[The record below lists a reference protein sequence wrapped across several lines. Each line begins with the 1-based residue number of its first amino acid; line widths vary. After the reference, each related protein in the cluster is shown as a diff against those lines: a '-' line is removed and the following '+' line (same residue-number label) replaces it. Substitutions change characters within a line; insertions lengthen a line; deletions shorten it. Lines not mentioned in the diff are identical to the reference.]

1 VLNLAKEPR
10 VNLQKNPFARM
21 DMFYDLIMGQV
32 PPNVVPMVRKILL
45 LHHTV
50 SRNVFRL
57 ANILGLFREEF
68 YASCGFLKSVLF
80 LKPLE
85 EPIRYYHSS
94 FMEYTED
101 PRRSKY
107 FCIYGDVVQ
116 ELYQE
121 MIQRLNDT
129 HESSQ
134 GMIKIIVL
142 CLI

>member
-1 VLNLAKEPR
+1 
-10 VNLQKNPFARM
+10 
-21 DMFYDLIMGQV
+21 MFYDLIMDQI

-68 YASCGFLKSVLF
+68 YASCGFLQSVLF
-80 LKPLE
+80 LE
-85 EPIRYYHSS
+85 TDGDERIRYYYSS
-94 FMEYTED
+94 FMEYMED
-101 PRRSKY
+101 PRRSKD
-107 FCIYGDVVQ
+107 FCIHGDVVQ

-134 GMIKIIVL
+134 GMMKIIVL